1 MAKLSSFTTAA
12 NLVGALLPILQG
24 GTNKNLSISSL
35 FLTGSAV
42 IDFASVA
49 DNAVSA
55 TSNVSVTGAVA
66 GDFVIGLSASG
77 SIDTTNGVSLYGSV
91 ITTGVVGVYLINDS
105 GGAFDAASQTIRVL
119 VIPKAVL
126 GL

>member
-1 MAKLSSFTTAA
+1 MAKLSSFSAAA

-35 FLTGSAV
+35 FLTGSSV
-42 IDFASVA
+42 INFASVA

-66 GDFVIGLSASG
+66 GDFVIGVSASG
-77 SIDTTNGVSLYGSV
+77 DIDTTNGISLHGSV
-91 ITTGVVGVYLINDS
+91 TAADTVGVFLINDS
-105 GGAFDAASQTIRVL
+105 GSPFDAASQTIRVL